1 MNRRYSPALPRHCAA
16 AVFFLLAVSGMTSQL
31 QASSPE
37 NPAPSQTGTT
47 TFDDTPPSVR
57 IRKRDSHFVPRDR
70 SSHSFFVN
78 VGGTVSSVINFKES
92 TSGTL
97 NNGVGINTGYSWI
110 SRKGLGVGVV
120 YSGNFFSAERNEL
133 QREAHFHYIGAEFVA
148 RQRVGRRWLFRE
160 STGWGYAI
168 YTRTY
173 GEQTA
178 SKCGVGGRYDLS
190 VQYMLTR
197 HLGVGLNMS
206 GQWLVTKTPDI
217 SDGFEL
223 NLFGTMLVN
232 YGGGLYLN
240 F

>member
-1 MNRRYSPALPRHCAA
+1 MNRRYSPALPLRYAA
-16 AVFFLLAVSGMTSQL
+16 AVFLLLAVSGITSQL

-37 NPAPSQTGTT
+37 NPTPIRTDTT
-47 TFDDTPPSVR
+47 TFGNTPPYVR

-70 SSHSFFVN
+70 SSHTFFVN
-78 VGGTVSSVINFKES
+78 VDVAGSTITNFKEN
-92 TSGTL
+92 TSGSL
-97 NNGVGINTGYSWI
+97 NNGVGVNTGYSWL
-110 SRKGLGVGVV
+110 SRRGLGVGIV

-133 QREAHFHYIGAEFVA
+133 RRTAHFHYIGAEFVA

-160 STGWGYAI
+160 STGYGYCI

-173 GEQTA
+173 GEKTA

-197 HLGVGLNMS
+197 HLGLGLNMS
-206 GQWLVTKTPDI
+206 GQWLLTKTPDVD
-217 SDGFEL
+217 DGFEL
-223 NLFGTMLVN
+223 NLFGTLLVN
-232 YGGGLYLN
+232 FGGGLYLY